1 MSVTTPY
8 PRGTLPLT
16 SEVVLV
22 TPEYARTL
30 RTTCHFERQRAINAD
45 QVKRL
50 ASEMSHGW
58 FLAGTPIW
66 LCVLPDRS
74 MLIVNGNHTLEA
86 VASLD
91 FAVPLTIVY
100 QQVTDINEASLAYA
114 CFDINRTR
122 TWLQAAQAIGLDDK
136 IPLVQAVLPA
146 LSLISLNFVEN
157 KAATNITQSRRL
169 RFDAAADYTSAAHL
183 LHVAFHGGARSILA
197 LLRRAPVFAVALA
210 TSRYQPG
217 VAEEFW
223 HGIAADDG
231 LKTTDPR
238 KALLRYLA
246 NNAVR
251 TSIYRM
257 EQAKGAALAWNA
269 FFKKQELT
277 LIKPNQMKEFYLFGT
292 PWHNGTS
299 APEPKPS
306 AKRPSGEE
314 VGKSMVKTGT
324 QTSADGKV
332 TPVVVY
338 AP

>member
-1 MSVTTPY
+1 MTAKTPY
-8 PRGTLPLT
+8 PRGVAPLA

-30 RTTCHFERQRAINAD
+30 RETCHFERQRAINAD

-50 ASEMSHGW
+50 ASEMTRGW

-91 FAVPLTIVY
+91 FAVPLTVVY
-100 QQVTDINEASLAYA
+100 QQVADINEASLAYA

-122 TWLQAAQAIGLDDK
+122 TWLQAAQAVGLDDK

-157 KAATNITQSRRL
+157 KAATDITLSRRL
-169 RFDAAADYTSAAHL
+169 RFEAAADYTSAAHL
-183 LHVAFHGGARSILA
+183 LHVAFHGCPRSTLA

-210 TSRYQPG
+210 SSRYQPG

-238 KALLRYLA
+238 KALLRYLL

-251 TSIYRM
+251 TSSYRT
-257 EQAKGAALAWNA
+257 EQSNAAALAWNA
-269 FFKKQELT
+269 FFKKQPLQQ
-277 LIKPNQMKEFYLFGT
+277 IKPNQMKEFYLFGT
-292 PWHNGTS
+292 PWHSGTP
-299 APEPKPS
+299 APEPKPA
-306 AKRPSGEE
+306 AKKPSGQK
-314 VGKSMVKTGT
+314 VGKSAVKTGT
-324 QTSADGKV
+324 QTSADGVV
-332 TPVVVY
+332 TPVAVY